1 MQTHH
6 HDTDVR
12 READDPRDDAP
23 GLVVPEPRSPSAA
36 RLLEMTARETD
47 QWRSDA
53 RAEAAEIVATAR
65 EEAENLLRTAQ
76 QEAAELVEVARA
88 DAARTADKARAAAD
102 VVRAE
107 SEGKRVEAQAE
118 VDRLQQLATD
128 HESHLRQYLND
139 MLERLDR

>member
-1 MQTHH
+1 MLSQD
-6 HDTDVR
+6 HDADVR
-12 READDPRDDAP
+12 REAGDPRDDAP

-53 RAEAAEIVATAR
+53 RAEAAEIVASAR
-65 EEAENLLRTAQ
+65 EEAEDLLRAAQ
-76 QEAAELVEVARA
+76 QEAAELVEAARA
-88 DAARTADKARAAAD
+88 DAARSADKARAAAD

-118 VDRLQQLATD
+118 VDRLQQVASD
-128 HESHLRQYLND
+128 HETQLRQHLTE

>member
-53 RAEAAEIVATAR
+53 RAEAAEILESAR
-65 EEAENLLRTAQ
+65 
-76 QEAAELVEVARA
+76 QEAATLLN
-88 DAARTADKARAAAD
+88 TARAAAD

-118 VDRLQQLATD
+118 VDRLQQVAID
-128 HESHLRQYLND
+128 QEAHLRQYLND